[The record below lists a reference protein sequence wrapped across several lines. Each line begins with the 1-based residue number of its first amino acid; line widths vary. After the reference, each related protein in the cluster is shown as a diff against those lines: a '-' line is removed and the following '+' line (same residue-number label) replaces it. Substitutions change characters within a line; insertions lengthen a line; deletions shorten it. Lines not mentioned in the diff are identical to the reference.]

1 MRKFQSLL
9 FVLKRSYICYHINC
23 VRPAT
28 LLKKRLWRRCFPVN
42 FEKFLRAIFSQNISG
57 RLILHNNNLNFS
69 TWVFFYGCWILHL
82 IRFCQWIITNDM
94 VNWCHSFYT
103 KYFQRDHHQ
112 YPNQR
117 KIPKTSKL
125 LCLLRP
131 ALFKSLIAVIFGFDL
146 SIVLLWKL

>member
-57 RLILHNNNLNFS
+57 RLILHNNDLNFS
-69 TWVFFYGCWILHL
+69 TWVFFYGCWFLYL

-94 VNWCHSFYT
+94 VNDVTLSTQNIFNAIT
-103 KYFQRDHHQ
+103 ANTQISGKFQ
-112 YPNQR
+112 
-117 KIPKTSKL
+117 KL
-125 LCLLRP
+125 QNSCVFSDQLYLNH
-131 ALFKSLIAVIFGFDL
+131 
-146 SIVLLWKL
+146 